1 MPIYDYPCNE
11 RVRIMLRLEDLLAK
25 MQHFALS
32 EHKFEH
38 HSALLIMFQIL
49 DLIDRSDLKSDLL
62 QELDRQRLVMNG
74 LSGNPSIAEDVLK
87 SMTAEIEQAALGLR
101 TMNGRIGQT
110 LRDNEWLMGVK
121 QRAMIPGGACEFDVP
136 SYHHWLGRPASERQA
151 ALQTWFAPLQTLQE
165 ALRVI
170 LHILRGSGAAT
181 PCKAH
186 QGAYQQMLSG
196 AKQAQMLRVMMP
208 EDALCF
214 PEISA
219 NKYAINIRFSQFD
232 GIQKP
237 RPCDLEL
244 NFELALCNL

>member
-136 SYHHWLGRPASERQA
+136 SYHHWLGRTATERQA
-151 ALQTWFAPLQTLQE
+151 ALQAWFAPLQTLQE

-181 PCKAH
+181 PCQAH

-196 AKQAQMLRVMMP
+196 AKPAQMLRVMMP

>member
-1 MPIYDYPCNE
+1 
-11 RVRIMLRLEDLLAK
+11 MLRLEDLLAK
-25 MQHFALS
+25 MQHSALS
-32 EHKFEH
+32 EHKFDH

-62 QELDRQRLVMNG
+62 QELERQRLIMAN
-74 LSGNPSIAEDVLK
+74 LTGNPVIAEDTLK
-87 SMTAEIEQAALGLR
+87 SMISEIEQAALGLR
-101 TMNGRIGQT
+101 TMSGRIGQT

-136 SYHHWLGRPASERQA
+136 SYHYWLGRAVKDRQTV
-151 ALQTWFAPLQTLQE
+151 LQTWFAPLQTLQE

-181 PCKAH
+181 PCQTH

-196 AKQAQMLRVMMP
+196 AKPAQMLRVILP
-208 EDALCF
+208 EDATCF

-219 NKYAINIRFSQFD
+219 NKYAINIRFSQFE
-232 GIQKP
+232 GTQKP
-237 RPCDLEL
+237 RPCDIALS
-244 NFELALCNL
+244 FDLALCNL